1 MRHVHDHT
9 RGCLFRQCPTC
20 GTRWDSKGA
29 FLGDPQNQWNG
40 YQEDLTR
47 GKRATESA
55 GYAVF
60 THMTHECGTTIA
72 IPVCDLGVLLGCP
85 NLGLAGQCSCA
96 TSEPHAASGESQNC
110 KLTGD
115 TRGVQGNIAGPA
127 QAA

>member
-1 MRHVHDHT
+1 MRREHDHT
-9 RGCLFRQCPTC
+9 RNCLFRQCPTC
-20 GTRWDSKGA
+20 GTRWDSRGA

-40 YQEDLTR
+40 YQADLTK

-60 THMTHECGTTIA
+60 THMTHECGTSMA

-85 NLGLAGQCSCA
+85 NLGPAGQCSCA
-96 TSEPHAASGESQNC
+96 TSELQTASVESPNC

-115 TRGVQGNIAGPA
+115 ARGVQGNAAGPA